1 MKLPLY
7 TAAVL
12 TVVAGVAIATSA
24 FRDSDAAQQV
34 QPLPVALQPLQPVEQ
49 FLRARTFSGTV
60 QAARRAE
67 LAFERSARLSKVM
80 VDEGDDV
87 QVGQPLAELDSRQLR
102 IRIKQ
107 TTAQL
112 NSQQA
117 VLDELQSGAREE
129 VIDAAR
135 ANVRSLKAQADLRKK
150 TLDRALQLYRK
161 DSISAQM
168 RDEASDSY
176 TAAMARTAEAEA
188 RLAELENGIRR
199 EKVVAQQASVEA
211 LRQQLAALQT
221 DLDDSLLRAPFSGTV
236 VRRMVDEGTMVG
248 VQQPVLELL
257 ETGQLEAHIGIPLEM
272 VEQLKVRPG
281 GVAESAEG
289 AKPSEALNVP
299 AESPGASPSADYDYV
314 LRTGRTEVLG
324 TVKTV
329 VPQIDAATRTQTVII
344 RLQESANS
352 QVVDGQLVKL
362 DFVETVRVP
371 EHHYQVPAE
380 ALVSG
385 ANGLW
390 AVYVFEPHPD
400 QPDSGEGVVRRCDVE
415 RLSTTGD
422 QVIVRAMNGAF
433 EGEERIIVT
442 GTHRVSP
449 GRAVRDGSA
458 VAPEQGE

>member
-1 MKLPLY
+1 MKLPIY

-24 FRDSDAAQQV
+24 FKDSDPEQRV

-60 QAARRAE
+60 QASRRAE
-67 LAFERSARLSKVM
+67 LAFERSARLSAVM
-80 VDEGDDV
+80 VDEGDRV
-87 QVGQPLAELDSRQLR
+87 QAGQSLAELDSRQLR

-112 NSQQA
+112 QSQQA
-117 VLDELQSGAREE
+117 VLDELQSGARRE
-129 VIDAAR
+129 VIAAAR
-135 ANVRSLKAQADLRKK
+135 ANVRSLQAQADLRKK

-176 TAAMARTAEAEA
+176 AAATARTAEAEA
-188 RLAELENGIRR
+188 RLAELENGIRK

-211 LRQQLAALQT
+211 LRQQLASLQT

-272 VEQLKVRPG
+272 VEQLKARQSRSSAV
-281 GVAESAEG
+281 AEG
-289 AKPSEALNVP
+289 AETSVGSP
-299 AESPGASPSADYDYV
+299 AADYDYV

-324 TVKTV
+324 TLKTV

-390 AVYVFEPHPD
+390 AVYVFEPDPD
-400 QPDSGEGVVRRCDVE
+400 QPDRGVGVVRRSDVE

-433 EGEERIIVT
+433 EGDERIVVT

-449 GRAVRDGSA
+449 GRSVRDGSA
-458 VAPEQGE
+458 LAPEQGE